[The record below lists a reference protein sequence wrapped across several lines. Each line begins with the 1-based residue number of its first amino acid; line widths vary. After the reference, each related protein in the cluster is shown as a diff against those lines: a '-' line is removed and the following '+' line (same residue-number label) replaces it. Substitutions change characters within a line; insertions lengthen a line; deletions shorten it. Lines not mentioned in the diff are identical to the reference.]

1 MKLKL
6 KDNPLVQEFINA
18 FAYTGYLDWFKD
30 EVKKN
35 EVILIS
41 CPSNICGIVYTDKI
55 VKKCTEDSGWNNY
68 NYNGFKPSKK
78 DTNYVLFEGQFY
90 SCDFILKAFNKFFKD
105 KFNFSI
111 RIVSQPEADYHIFL
125 IKIDST
131 FSIGVANLKDIAIK
145 EESGGV
151 SFIDVEWILDGKDE
165 KEIETDRH
173 YVEWDGGKAVY
184 IGLWRGKDWKKV
196 VYNQDYLFSKQQE
209 IGDSLL
215 I

>member
-1 MKLKL
+1 MKL
-6 KDNPLVQEFINA
+6 KDNPLVQKFIDI

-30 EVKKN
+30 EVNKN

-41 CPSNICGIVYTDKI
+41 GPSNICGIVYTDKV
-55 VKKCTEDSGWNNY
+55 VKKCIEDSGWNNY

-78 DTNYVLFEGQFY
+78 DTNYILFEGQFY

-105 KFNFSI
+105 KFNFNI
-111 RIVSQPEADYHIFL
+111 RIVSKPEVDYHIFL

-131 FSIGVANLKDIAIK
+131 FSIGVANLKNIAIR

-151 SFIDVEWILDGKDE
+151 TFIDVEWEGE
-165 KEIETDRH
+165 KEIEVGSH
-173 YVEWDGGKAVY
+173 YVEWDGGKAIY
-184 IGLWRGKDWKKV
+184 ETTWCGRDWKKV
-196 VYNQDYLFSKQQE
+196 VYSQNYLFNKQEE